1 MTAHAVPTTARDE
14 AEATCRMRMAEVART
29 QVRGW
34 DGERQRVA
42 LLAVVDA
49 LLDAYNEAT

>member
-14 AEATCRMRMAEVART
+14 AEATCRMRMAEVARM

-34 DGERQRVA
+34 DGERERVA
-42 LLAVVDA
+42 LLAEVDA
-49 LLDAYNEAT
+49 ALDAWLAG

>member
-14 AEATCRMRMAEVART
+14 VEATCRMRMAEVART

-34 DGERQRVA
+34 DGERERVA
-42 LLAVVDA
+42 LLAEVDA